1 MGLSHAI
8 TLLGGV
14 ALFLFGM
21 SLMGEGLKRVAG
33 SRMELVLYRLAGTP
47 FKGVLLGTVVTAVI
61 QSSSATSV
69 MVVGFVNSG
78 MMKLEQAISVIHGAL
93 IGTSVT
99 GWLIA
104 LGSLQGHGWVSLL
117 STSTLGA
124 LIAVLGILLRMFSKQ
139 QTRRHV
145 GDILLGFSVL
155 MFGMQSMSGAV
166 EPLKESREFLALLTT
181 FSHPL
186 LGVLAGAVFTAVLQS
201 ASAAVGIL
209 QAIAMTGALQVA
221 TAFPILLGI
230 AVGSSVPVLL
240 SALGAKT
247 DGRRAAFSYLLIE
260 AIGALFFG
268 LLYYI
273 LDAAVGLG
281 VGERT
286 VDSVSVALMN
296 TAFRVAT
303 AAILAPF
310 PGLLKRLTALL
321 VREGADEKALQ
332 GELDR
337 LDERFLQH
345 PPLAVEQSRLTI
357 NSMANTARENL
368 LRAVE
373 LLNEFSA
380 ESLRKVEQAE
390 DLVDLYEDRLGTY
403 LLRLNCNEL
412 NPKQNEAVSKYLHT
426 LTDLERISDHAMN
439 IAQTAQEKSEK
450 KIRFSGEAG
459 HEMEVLEAAVTRIL
473 TLAVDSFIKGDVE
486 TAYTVEP
493 LEEWIDVLCD
503 TMKLNHVERLQ
514 SGVCSMT
521 QGFVFNDLLGDF
533 ERVADHCSNIA
544 LAMIELQS
552 EEFDPHGYILDLKER
567 HSHNFDALYQGYRKE
582 FSI

>member
-1 MGLSHAI
+1 
-8 TLLGGV
+8 
-14 ALFLFGM
+14 
-21 SLMGEGLKRVAG
+21 
-33 SRMELVLYRLAGTP
+33 
-47 FKGVLLGTVVTAVI
+47 
-61 QSSSATSV
+61 
-69 MVVGFVNSG
+69 
-78 MMKLEQAISVIHGAL
+78 
-93 IGTSVT
+93 
-99 GWLIA
+99 
-104 LGSLQGHGWVSLL
+104 
-117 STSTLGA
+117 
-124 LIAVLGILLRMFSKQ
+124 
-139 QTRRHV
+139 
-145 GDILLGFSVL
+145 
-155 MFGMQSMSGAV
+155 
-166 EPLKESREFLALLTT
+166 
-181 FSHPL
+181 
-186 LGVLAGAVFTAVLQS
+186 
-201 ASAAVGIL
+201 
-209 QAIAMTGALQVA
+209 
-221 TAFPILLGI
+221 
-230 AVGSSVPVLL
+230 
-240 SALGAKT
+240 
-247 DGRRAAFSYLLIE
+247 
-260 AIGALFFG
+260 
-268 LLYYI
+268 
-273 LDAAVGLG
+273 
-281 VGERT
+281 
-286 VDSVSVALMN
+286 
-296 TAFRVAT
+296 
-303 AAILAPF
+303 
-310 PGLLKRLTALL
+310 
-321 VREGADEKALQ
+321 
-332 GELDR
+332 
-337 LDERFLQH
+337 
-345 PPLAVEQSRLTI
+345 
-357 NSMANTARENL
+357 MANTARENL

-473 TLAVDSFIKGDVE
+473 TLSVDSFIKGDVE

-567 HSHNFDALYQGYRKE
+567 RSHNFDALYQGYRKE